1 MTFSHWALKCH
12 VSLFSVS
19 RKFFEYLFTT
29 PACGKQKQIFDIQSS
44 KFDTFKSMSC
54 RGYCYWAWN
63 SKTVKLLCHPPPLCS
78 MKRSTAI
85 YSFFSNSVPAVMDV
99 YFIPSSK
106 KMTFQRPS
114 QSLELIIQE
123 WWAFQND
130 TIWHHDSPCTF
141 WTFQRISFEVIH
153 NKSNLP
159 SKKF

>member
-1 MTFSHWALKCH
+1 MKRSTAIYTFFSNSAVCYGRLSYTKLQKTKTNIRYLK
-12 VSLFSVS
+12 FN
-19 RKFFEYLFTT
+19 
-29 PACGKQKQIFDIQSS
+29 
-44 KFDTFKSMSC
+44 TFNSMS
-54 RGYCYWAWN
+54 CYWAWN

-85 YSFFSNSVPAVMDV
+85 YSFFSNSAGC
-99 YFIPSSK
+99 YGRLFYTKQQK

-141 WTFQRISFEVIH
+141 ELFKEYHSRE
-153 NKSNLP
+153 
-159 SKKF
+159 